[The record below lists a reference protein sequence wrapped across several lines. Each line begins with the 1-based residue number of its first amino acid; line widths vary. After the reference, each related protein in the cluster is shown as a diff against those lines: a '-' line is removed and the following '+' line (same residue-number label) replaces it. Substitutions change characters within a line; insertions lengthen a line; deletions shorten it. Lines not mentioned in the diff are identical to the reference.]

1 MNLKP
6 KDVAQKSGIGKTS
19 KSVNKLLYLLAKKKV
34 LTVTFSNGKDPK
46 WNKDPSAQ
54 YSDRDLHDWAAEL
67 EYGITSSAPTPVCGM
82 TFCFAMFFLQI
93 GTSLRSYELLQQYIE
108 ERESQY
114 SFLDFYESN
123 EYWSWDPDLFL
134 LTVNTTFYAH

>member
-1 MNLKP
+1 M
-6 KDVAQKSGIGKTS
+6 TS
-19 KSVNKLLYLLAKKKV
+19 FDV
-34 LTVTFSNGKDPK
+34 LTRNQHTEQNNFEVVEIL
-46 WNKDPSAQ
+46 
-54 YSDRDLHDWAAEL
+54 RDDFILLRLFA
-67 EYGITSSAPTPVCGM
+67 VCGM

>member
-1 MNLKP
+1 MD
-6 KDVAQKSGIGKTS
+6 DVASSEDEKESDAETRNGFGIWS
-19 KSVNKLLYLLAKKKV
+19 LLKKDWRILRDDFILLRLFA
-34 LTVTFSNGKDPK
+34 
-46 WNKDPSAQ
+46 
-54 YSDRDLHDWAAEL
+54 
-67 EYGITSSAPTPVCGM
+67 VCGM